1 MANGRGP
8 NCAAC
13 FSIDCRQFEGYD
25 QMNDRARAISVLQQA
40 RDILAERLTERVLE
54 SRDAILEDAL
64 GLSYSSE
71 IDAVQE
77 QIGMRLNN
85 VHMLLNNLP
94 PLEDAPAPTD
104 EEDEQSPTGPI
115 AIGYEPE
122 QAASSVIELPA
133 GTFYTESSAHEMQ
146 ETAMVVAT
154 SQTSLPTTA
163 AAAQAPVVQPV
174 ISFQAFAERVLA
186 NDVEGAGAVLA
197 GLFDVSGVRGRDC
210 ARRFQEQLAE
220 RPQMLQKAMGLRGE
234 LSSGSVNGALL
245 VLWECFGLQGLESLA
260 ALQALKSRFGLG
272 AAN

>member
-1 MANGRGP
+1 
-8 NCAAC
+8 
-13 FSIDCRQFEGYD
+13 
-25 QMNDRARAISVLQQA
+25 MNDRARAISVLQQA
-40 RDILAERLTERVLE
+40 RDILAERLTERILE
-54 SRDAILEDAL
+54 SRESILEDAL

-104 EEDEQSPTGPI
+104 EEEEQQPQGPI

-122 QAASSVIELPA
+122 QPANSVIELPA
-133 GTFYTESSAHEMQ
+133 GTFYSESATHEMQ
-146 ETAMVVAT
+146 DTAMVVAT
-154 SQTSLPTTA
+154 AQPSSPTAQPSLPVVA
-163 AAAQAPVVQPV
+163 AAATPVLQPPV

-186 NDVEGAGAVLA
+186 NDVEGAGTVLA

-210 ARRFQEQLAE
+210 AKRFQEQLAE

-234 LSSGSVNGALL
+234 LASGSVNGALL

-260 ALQALKSRFGLG
+260 ALQALKTRFGLG
-272 AAN
+272 AAS

>member
-1 MANGRGP
+1 
-8 NCAAC
+8 
-13 FSIDCRQFEGYD
+13 
-25 QMNDRARAISVLQQA
+25 MNDRARAISVLQQA
-40 RDILAERLTERVLE
+40 RDILAERLTERILE
-54 SRDAILEDAL
+54 SRESILEDAL

-104 EEDEQSPTGPI
+104 EEEEQQPQGPI

-122 QAASSVIELPA
+122 PPASPVIELPSA
-133 GTFYTESSAHEMQ
+133 TFYGDATTHDMQ

-154 SQTSLPTTA
+154 AQPSSPTSLPTA
-163 AAAQAPVVQPV
+163 AAAPPTVLQPV

-197 GLFDVSGVRGRDC
+197 GLFDVPGSRGRDC
-210 ARRFQEQLAE
+210 AKRFQEQLAE

-234 LSSGSVNGALL
+234 LASGSVNGALL

-260 ALQALKSRFGLG
+260 ALQALKTRFGLG
-272 AAN
+272 AAT